1 MAEFTVE
8 RRSALKRLAAVVGAI
23 GALFGLGHLGSRPA
37 AAIETDDRFVADDV
51 RVERNDGELR
61 AVTVRPELDV
71 VWADFGD
78 GIDAIDATVSAAL
91 DGEPG
96 FDVLFDGPVAADGV
110 AVDGDPLDGTDGSV
124 TLSFDPIDLT
134 AAGSN
139 VTTADF
145 GGDLPPGESRTTG
158 VELSLRVDI
167 VGAQDETVTT
177 VETAAFDVTVHNP
190 EGEAT
195 ATGRANTDA
204 E

>member
-1 MAEFTVE
+1 MAEFTVG

-78 GIDAIDATVSAAL
+78 GIDTIDATVSAAL
-91 DGEPG
+91 DGEAG

-110 AVDGDPLDGTDGSV
+110 AVDGDSPDGTDGSV

-158 VELSLRVDI
+158 VELSLRVDV